1 MSVAGTAS
9 LNLYPLGNWVK
20 LAWDHVGCNSYLD
33 LAVEYALGAMTA
45 FRQQHNK
52 DFLKISAIG
61 GRAMCSLWQAIVSG
75 TKSIDVY
82 VAIMLHY
89 ATGVSRLMYGL

>member
-1 MSVAGTAS
+1 MSIAGTAS

-33 LAVEYALGAMTA
+33 LAVEYTLSAMIA
-45 FRQQHNK
+45 FRQQNNK
-52 DFLKISAIG
+52 DFVKISAIG
-61 GRAMCSLWQAIVSG
+61 GRAMRSLRQSIMSG

-89 ATGVSRLMYGL
+89 ATEVSL